1 MNMSLAFDI
10 LEIDLKTISLTNLT
24 HEYIKKKYHKLA
36 LINHPDKNGNT
47 EKFQQ
52 INEAYE
58 YLSKDPAFTQGPANT
73 FAQGSSESA
82 ETFVSSSN
90 TNTNK
95 MYIYLLSV
103 FIGSIIK
110 GSYKEAIMNVI
121 NEIVIYNKDVSL
133 EMLFDELDKDSSL
146 EVYSFICKY
155 KHILYISNETLEFVS
170 LLIKKKYKNDRVFI
184 LNPSIGDLVDNN
196 IFKLYVDDQLYL
208 VPLWHNELYF
218 QTQGLDGLSNGEII
232 VLCNPELPENIVID
246 EDNNIHVTKEIE
258 GVELLELIKNTETNR
273 TFAQGSANTFAQGS
287 ANTFAQGSVNTF
299 VSLYIHNLLLKI
311 PISLLYMKREQIYR
325 LSKQGIS
332 QVLENDMYNISCKA
346 DIIVKIRII

>member
-1 MNMSLAFDI
+1 MDMNMSQAFDI
-10 LEIDLKTISLTNLT
+10 LEIDLRTITLTNLT

-58 YLSKDPAFTQGPANT
+58 YLSKELKDLGQC
-73 FAQGSSESA
+73 SSEPV
-82 ETFVSSSN
+82 FVSSSTN

-95 MYIYLLSV
+95 RYIYLLSV
-103 FIGSIIK
+103 FIGSIIT
-110 GSYKEAIMNVI
+110 GDFKEIIKSVI
-121 NEIVIYNKDVSL
+121 KEIVTYNKDVSL
-133 EMLFDELDKDSSL
+133 EMLFDELDKDSAL

-155 KHILYISNETLEFVS
+155 KYILYISNETLEFVS
-170 LLIKKKYKNDRVFI
+170 LLIKRKYKNDRVFI

-218 QTQGLDGLSNGEII
+218 DSLNGDII
-232 VLCNPELPENIVID
+232 VLCNPELPENMTID
-246 EDNNIHVTKEIE
+246 EDNNIHVSIVIE
-258 GVELLELIKNTETNR
+258 CIKLLDLIK
-273 TFAQGSANTFAQGS
+273 GDG
-287 ANTFAQGSVNTF
+287 F
-299 VSLYIHNLLLKI
+299 VSLLIGERSFSIPLHNLCIK
-311 PISLLYMKREQIYR
+311 KEQTYR
-325 LSKQGIS
+325 MVGQGIS
-332 QVLENDMYNISCKA
+332 NVLENDMYNVSCKA